1 MEAISLTLIIVLFI
15 IVLIN
20 VTTYQ
25 RFKNIYIQQLSF
37 LNRKLSTLENV
48 ERYALVKKFDI
59 DVEVDT
65 KSLPNVNEKFL
76 MNPFYN
82 NLVKEYEER
91 VKYFNIINRILVS
104 IILLLTVI
112 LIFFYPDFLKGI
124 FEH

>member
-1 MEAISLTLIIVLFI
+1 MESISLTLIIVLFVI
-15 IVLIN
+15 ILIN

-48 ERYALVKKFDI
+48 ERYALVKKFDV

-65 KSLPNVNEKFL
+65 KSLPNVNGKFL
-76 MNPFYN
+76 INRSYS
-82 NLVKEYEER
+82 NLVKEYKER
-91 VKYFNIINRILVS
+91 VKYFNLINRILIS

-112 LIFFYPDFLKGI
+112 LMFFYPDFLKGI